1 MKLFESH
8 IDHFSLDI
16 KRPVDRVVAALQLH
30 VDTSKRSFI
39 ANKLFY
45 GETYQQLTND
55 TFKITR
61 QRVQFDPFRG
71 TGQITLE
78 LLPGDTSDK
87 TKVVIQTTPLEGYKD
102 GIPFMI
108 FMFIILSALGLLTST
123 DIYTII
129 NIVLMWTVL
138 PLIGHFWFKWSKA
151 KLRDYTYVFLRK
163 VLDQSERTTQGL
175 LP

>member
-1 MKLFESH
+1 MQLFESH

-45 GETYQQLTND
+45 GETYQQLTKD

-61 QRVQFDPFRG
+61 QRVQFEPFRG
-71 TGQITLE
+71 TGQINIE
-78 LLPGDTSDK
+78 LLRGDTSDK

-108 FMFIILSALGLLTST
+108 FMFIILSA
-123 DIYTII
+123 
-129 NIVLMWTVL
+129 
-138 PLIGHFWFKWSKA
+138 
-151 KLRDYTYVFLRK
+151 
-163 VLDQSERTTQGL
+163 
-175 LP
+175 